1 MEAAPGFLGKHDLL
15 VDLVHIRLDITGLH
29 LVRHQNPLRA
39 GRHHQI
45 FKAHAQYRPGV
56 AHTILADT
64 KLHVIEVQIG
74 EEISV
79 HDKRKLMMP
88 E

>member
-1 MEAAPGFLGKHDLL
+1 MPA
-15 VDLVHIRLDITGLH
+15 
-29 LVRHQNPLRA
+29 
-39 GRHHQI
+39 
-45 FKAHAQYRPGV
+45 GV